1 MSIIDFKNISAFAIK
16 VYVLTRLYDT
26 RGMKGR
32 KDGVRKSIHT
42 QNADER
48 GGDILIIDI
57 TFPLNFLKATFSQL
71 ENQFTCRM

>member
-48 GGDILIIDI
+48 GGG
-57 TFPLNFLKATFSQL
+57 TS
-71 ENQFTCRM
+71 